1 MDVKM
6 FAMIMAFYAVLS
18 CLLGPAVGWAVGKNA
33 TSAGNGFVAGS
44 LISIGLWYTFGKKM
58 VK

>member
-1 MDVKM
+1 M